1 MCSVTLLMPLQCSG
15 VVSLAVIGAV
25 LSPTAPPAVAEIET
39 FTDQANES
47 RKSLATMA
55 GNM

>member
-47 RKSLATMA
+47 RKSLATMP